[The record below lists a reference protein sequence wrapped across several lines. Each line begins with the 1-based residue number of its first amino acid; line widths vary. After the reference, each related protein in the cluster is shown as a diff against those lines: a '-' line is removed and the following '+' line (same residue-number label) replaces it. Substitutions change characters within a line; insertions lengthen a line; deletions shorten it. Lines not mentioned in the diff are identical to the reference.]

1 MSRINFVTF
10 PFEFYGRELSLVRA
24 ICSSIVDRSRAWAIA
39 GVGLVVVEKG

>member
-24 ICSSIVDRSRAWAIA
+24 ICSSIVDRSRGQLT

>member
-10 PFEFYGRELSLVRA
+10 GFEFYGRELSLVRA
-24 ICSSIVDRSRAWAIA
+24 ISSSIVDRSRGQLT